1 MPSEKQ
7 IQTSRANGARSK
19 GPITEQGKLNAS
31 RNSIRHG
38 LLARTVVLEEES
50 AERFLELLAAFTE
63 EYQPASTTQVML
75 VETMAVARW
84 RQLRVWG
91 VQKAAMDRDI
101 ALQDPA
107 VGPASVRAIFA
118 FRGASAR
125 SSQPP
130 GHEDTCPA
138 ELLLR
143 YEIAFDRQFTRA
155 LTRLIVLQSK
165 PAARQPAP
173 YHPEFPAGQ
182 TWKEGTEPDA
192 LAEQCK
198 ESRPAALCAMSTK
211 EETPTA
217 KRTQE
222 VVESTSPP
230 ARQQGR
236 PRGVRAA
243 CPPFKTAP
251 ASKPLPKPSSPNTCK
266 PAVER
271 APFSIP
277 LPPRLVS

>member
-155 LTRLIVLQSK
+155 LNHLIALQSR

-182 TWKEGTEPDA
+182 TWKEDP
-192 LAEQCK
+192 
-198 ESRPAALCAMSTK
+198 PI
-211 EETPTA
+211 A

-222 VVESTSPP
+222 VIESTSPP
-230 ARQQGR
+230 ARQPPRPPAIRGGSSVPDLSAPVSERDSGPTDPEVFAAHPKTPSKTTPQRNAHRQG
-236 PRGVRAA
+236 
-243 CPPFKTAP
+243 K
-251 ASKPLPKPSSPNTCK
+251 K
-266 PAVER
+266 PAGP
-271 APFSIP
+271 AG
-277 LPPRLVS
+277 